1 MKEKITIIRWSLRAL
16 LVVLAFVPFIYWQPF
31 YEHFYA
37 YLTGTIISNVIT
49 SQWGIALLSIAFFLL
64 FLIPLNYRRR
74 AKWID
79 YSLATAF
86 FVSLFIEMYGI
97 PLTILFA
104 SKYFFTSGIQ
114 LPDNVIEFEFFG
126 VGMGMDHAM
135 AYGAALMAM
144 GIFLISWGWWSLYR
158 QSKSDSF
165 AKTGPYAISRHPQYL
180 GFILLIL
187 GWFFGWPTIITAIF
201 SPILIYKYL
210 KAARSEERD
219 ALASFGDEYA
229 RYRLRTPL
237 LI

>member
-1 MKEKITIIRWSLRAL
+1 MNENIAITRWLLRAL
-16 LVVLAFVPFIYWQPF
+16 LAVLALVPIVYWQPF

-49 SQWGIALLSIAFFLL
+49 SQWGVALLSIGFFLL

-79 YSLATAF
+79 YGLATAF
-86 FVSLFIEMYGI
+86 FISLFIEMYGI

-104 SKYFFTSGIQ
+104 SKYFFTSGIR

-135 AYGAALMAM
+135 AYGSVLMAL

-158 QSKSDSF
+158 QSKNGSF

-187 GWFFGWPTIITAIF
+187 GWFFGWPTIITVAF

-210 KAARSEERD
+210 RAARSEEKD
-219 ALASFGDEYA
+219 ALTSFGDEYA
-229 RYRLRTPL
+229 QYRSKTPL